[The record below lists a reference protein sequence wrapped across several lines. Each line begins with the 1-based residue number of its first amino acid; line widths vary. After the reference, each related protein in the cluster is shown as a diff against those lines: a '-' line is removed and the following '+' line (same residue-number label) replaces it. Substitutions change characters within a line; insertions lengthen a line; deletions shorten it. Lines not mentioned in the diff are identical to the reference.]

1 MKLKSKS
8 KRPSSLAFRVT
19 VLVGVTI
26 FVCLTF
32 ISLMV
37 QQSIAQHF
45 AEQDA
50 DELNEVFL
58 AVKRKLNEADKA
70 GIAPSSILFQAVSGH
85 HGVYY
90 LVKNEAGDIIFSSES
105 AALEKYPG
113 DAYEIEQITPTV
125 LSLFFDGEH
134 MLRATEIIVPID
146 AAQKQSQYQVI
157 VASNME
163 FHMNYME
170 AFEKTL
176 WGIIVLSGAITILVA
191 RFAVYRGHSPLRR
204 LSRKIGSITADKLDI
219 RLDPAEVPVELANL
233 VESFN
238 AMIERLESGFEQ
250 LSHFS
255 ADIAHE
261 LRTPITNLTTQTQV
275 ILSQPRSTTDYTE
288 ILYSNLEEYERM
300 TKMVSDMLLLAQT
313 EHGLL
318 KPNAE
323 LIDCQKEIAE
333 LVEYFQLLAEEKH
346 IHIQLLGHNIM
357 LMCDKSMFR
366 QAVSNLLSN
375 AIRYAPEKAN
385 VIVIT
390 QASNTHAQISISNPG
405 PTISEAHLLRLFDRF
420 YRADPS
426 RKRDG
431 QGAGLGLTI
440 ARSVLEANGA
450 QIQVNS
456 HENETTFTIIFPLPS

>member
-1 MKLKSKS
+1 
-8 KRPSSLAFRVT
+8 
-19 VLVGVTI
+19 
-26 FVCLTF
+26 
-32 ISLMV
+32 MV

-45 AEQDA
+45 EEQDA

-58 AVKRKLNEADKA
+58 AVKRKLNTAYNE
-70 GIAPSSILFQAVSGH
+70 GVAPSSILLQAVSGH

-90 LVKNEAGDIIFSSES
+90 LVKNKDNEVIFSSES
-105 AALEKYPG
+105 AVLEKYPG
-113 DAYEIEQITPTV
+113 DTYELEQITPSM

-134 MLRATEIIVPID
+134 MLRATEITVRIED
-146 AAQKQSQYQVI
+146 GNSQTHYQVI

-170 AFEKTL
+170 DFETTL
-176 WGIIVLSGAITILVA
+176 WGIIVLSGAITILAA

-219 RLDPAEVPVELANL
+219 RLEPTEVPVELANL

-238 AMIERLESGFEQ
+238 AMIERLESGFQQ

-275 ILSQPRSTTDYTE
+275 ILNQPRSKNEYTD

-300 TKMVSDMLLLAQT
+300 SKMVSDMLLLAQT
-313 EHGLL
+313 EHGLI

-323 LIDCQKEIAE
+323 RIDCHKEIGE
-333 LVEYFQLLAEEKH
+333 LIEYFELLAEEKH
-346 IHIQLLGHNIM
+346 ISIQLIGHKIT

-366 QAVSNLLSN
+366 QALSNLLSN
-375 AIRYAPEKAN
+375 AIRYTPDNAE
-385 VIVIT
+385 VTVST
-390 QASNTHAQISISNPG
+390 QIQDNEALISISNPG
-405 PTISEAHLLRLFDRF
+405 NKIPDIQLSRLFDRF

-440 ARSVLEANGA
+440 ARSVLEVNGA
-450 QIQVNS
+450 HIQVGS
-456 HENETTFTIIFPLPS
+456 DEQATTFTVIFPLRS

>member
-1 MKLKSKS
+1 MKLKHLSR
-8 KRPSSLAFRVT
+8 RPSSLAFRVT
-19 VLVGVTI
+19 VLVGITI

-58 AVKRKLNEADKA
+58 AVKRKLNQAYNE
-70 GIAPSSILFQAVSGH
+70 GVSPSSILFQAVSGH

-90 LVKNEAGDIIFSSES
+90 LVKNDAGEIVFSSES

-113 DAYEIEQITPTV
+113 GAYDTEVITPSI

-134 MLRATEIIVPID
+134 MLRATEIIVPI
-146 AAQKQSQYQVI
+146 QSEHEQTHYQVI

-170 AFEKTL
+170 DFETTL

-219 RLDPAEVPVELANL
+219 RLDPSDVPVELANL

-275 ILSQPRSTTDYTE
+275 ILNQPRSTNEYAET
-288 ILYSNLEEYERM
+288 LYSNLEEYERM
-300 TKMVSDMLLLAQT
+300 SKMVSDMLLLAQT
-313 EHGLL
+313 EHGLI
-318 KPNAE
+318 KPNAQVIDCHKEIGE
-323 LIDCQKEIAE
+323 LI
-333 LVEYFQLLAEEKH
+333 EYFELLAEEKH
-346 IHIQLLGHNIM
+346 IHIHLLGQHIEV
-357 LMCDKSMFR
+357 MCDKSMFR
-366 QAVSNLLSN
+366 QALSNLFSN
-375 AIRYAPEKAN
+375 AIRYAPDNEE
-385 VIVIT
+385 VTVMT
-390 QASNTHAQISISNPG
+390 QVRDNEALISISNPG
-405 PTISEAHLLRLFDRF
+405 PTIPDTQLSRLFDRF

-440 ARSVLEANGA
+440 ARSVLEVNAGH
-450 QIQVNS
+450 IQVES
-456 HENETTFTIIFPLPS
+456 KEQKTTFTVILPVSR

>member
-1 MKLKSKS
+1 MNLKDLT

-19 VLVGVTI
+19 VFVGITI
-26 FVCLTF
+26 FLCLTL

-37 QQSIAQHF
+37 KQSIAQHF

-58 AVKRKLNEADKA
+58 AVKRKLNQAYTQ
-70 GIAPSSILFQAVSGH
+70 GTSPSSILFQAVSGH

-90 LVKNEAGDIIFSSES
+90 LVKNEANEIVFTSDSVD
-105 AALEKYPG
+105 LEKYPG
-113 DAYEIEQITPTV
+113 VAYEIEHITPST
-125 LSLFFDGEH
+125 LSLFFDGEN
-134 MLRATEIIVPID
+134 MLRATEVIVPIQ
-146 AAQKQSQYQVI
+146 AAQSHKHYQII
-157 VASNME
+157 VASNMK

-170 AFEKTL
+170 EFEKTL
-176 WGIIVLSGAITILVA
+176 WGIIVLSGIITILVA

-219 RLDPAEVPVELANL
+219 RLDPTDVPVELANL

-238 AMIERLESGFEQ
+238 AMIERLESGFER

-275 ILSQPRSTTDYTE
+275 ILNQPRSTNDYSE

-300 TKMVSDMLLLAQT
+300 SKMVSDMLLLAQT
-313 EHGLL
+313 EHGLV
-318 KPNAE
+318 KPKAE
-323 LIDCQKEIAE
+323 VIDCHKEIGK
-333 LVEYFQLLAEEKH
+333 LIEYFELLAEEKH
-346 IHIQLLGHNIM
+346 IYIQLLGDNGEI
-357 LMCDKSMFR
+357 MCDKSMFR
-366 QAVSNLLSN
+366 QALCNLLSN
-375 AIRYAPEKAN
+375 AIRYAPDYAEVTVAIQMVHKE
-385 VIVIT
+385 
-390 QASNTHAQISISNPG
+390 AQISISNPG
-405 PTISEAHLLRLFDRF
+405 PKIPETQLLRLFDRF

-426 RKRDG
+426 RNRDG

-440 ARSVLEANGA
+440 ARSVLE
-450 QIQVNS
+450 VNRGRIRVES
-456 HENETTFTIIFPLPS
+456 SEQKTTFTAILPLSR

>member
-1 MKLKSKS
+1 MKLKNKS

-19 VLVGVTI
+19 VFVGITI
-26 FVCLTF
+26 FLCLTF

-50 DELNEVFL
+50 DELNEVFS
-58 AVKRKLNEADKA
+58 AVKRKLSQAYEEE
-70 GIAPSSILFQAVSGH
+70 ISPSSILFQAVSGH

-90 LVKNEAGDIIFSSES
+90 LVRNEAEQIVFSSEG

-113 DAYEIEQITPTV
+113 QVFELEQITPSA
-125 LSLFFDGEH
+125 LSLFYDGEH
-134 MLRATEIIVPID
+134 MLRATEVIVPISS
-146 AAQKQSQYQVI
+146 AQNATHYRVV

-170 AFEKTL
+170 EFEKTL
-176 WGIIVLSGAITILVA
+176 WGIIFLSGVITILVA

-204 LSRKIGSITADKLDI
+204 LSRNIGSITADKLDI
-219 RLDPAEVPVELANL
+219 RLDPTEVPVELANL
-233 VESFN
+233 VGSFN
-238 AMIERLESGFEQ
+238 AMIERLETGFEQ

-275 ILSQPRSTTDYTE
+275 ILSQSRSTEEYTE

-313 EHGLL
+313 EHGLI
-318 KPNAE
+318 KPKTECVDCHKE
-323 LIDCQKEIAE
+323 LRE
-333 LVEYFQLLAEEKH
+333 LVEYFELLAEEKH
-346 IHIQLLGHNIM
+346 IGIELLGQNVV
-357 LMCDKSMFR
+357 LKCDKSMFR

-375 AIRYAPEKAN
+375 AIRYAPEN
-385 VIVIT
+385 SVVSVST
-390 QASNTHAQISISNPG
+390 QTVDEQAQIAISNPG
-405 PTISEAHLLRLFDRF
+405 PKIAQEHQLRLFDRF
-420 YRADPS
+420 YRTDPS

-440 ARSVLEANGA
+440 ARSVLEVNGA
-450 QIQVNS
+450 RIEVMS
-456 HENETTFTIIFPLPS
+456 NEQETRFTIIFTS

>member
-1 MKLKSKS
+1 MKIKNIL

-19 VLVGVTI
+19 VIVGITI

-50 DELNEVFL
+50 DELKEVFL
-58 AVKRKLNEADKA
+58 AVKKKLHVAYHE
-70 GIAPSSILFQAVSGH
+70 GVSPSSILFQAVSGH
-85 HGVYY
+85 HGVYF
-90 LVKNEAGDIIFSSES
+90 LVKNEAQEIIFSSES

-113 DAYEIEQITPTV
+113 DTYEIEHISPSH

-134 MLRATEIIVPID
+134 MLRATGIIVPID
-146 AAQKQSQYQVI
+146 ATQMQYQVI
-157 VASNME
+157 VASNMD

-204 LSRKIGSITADKLDI
+204 LSRKIGSISADKLDI
-219 RLDPAEVPVELANL
+219 RLDPNEVPVELANL
-233 VESFN
+233 VGSFN

-261 LRTPITNLTTQTQV
+261 LRTPITNLTTQAQV
-275 ILSQPRSTTDYTE
+275 ILNKPRSTDEYIE

-313 EHGLL
+313 EHGLI
-318 KPNAE
+318 KPRAE
-323 LIDCQKEIAE
+323 LIDCGKEIGE
-333 LVEYFQLLAEEKH
+333 LVEYFELLAHEKH
-346 IHIQLLGHNIM
+346 ISIIRMGNNIK

-366 QAVSNLLSN
+366 QALSNLLSN
-375 AIRYAPEKAN
+375 AIRYAPENAN
-385 VIVIT
+385 VTVSMKSRDGE
-390 QASNTHAQISISNPG
+390 AHISISNPSNII
-405 PTISEAHLLRLFDRF
+405 PETQLSRLFDRF

-440 ARSVLEANGA
+440 ARSVLE
-450 QIQVNS
+450 VNDAS
-456 HENETTFTIIFPLPS
+456 IRVESSEHETTFTVVFTLNS

>member
-1 MKLKSKS
+1 MRIKNIA

-19 VLVGVTI
+19 VLVGITI

-58 AVKRKLNEADKA
+58 AVKRKLHEAYHE
-70 GIAPSSILFQAVSGH
+70 GVSPSSILFQAVSGH

-90 LVKNEAGDIIFSSES
+90 LVKNKAEEIVFSSES

-113 DAYEIEQITPTV
+113 DTYEIEHISPSH

-134 MLRATEIIVPID
+134 MLRATGIIVPID
-146 AAQKQSQYQVI
+146 AAQTQYQVI

-204 LSRKIGSITADKLDI
+204 LSRNIGSITADKLDI
-219 RLDPAEVPVELANL
+219 RLDPNEVPVELANL
-233 VESFN
+233 VGSFN

-275 ILSQPRSTTDYTE
+275 ILNKPRSTDEYIE

-313 EHGLL
+313 EHGLI
-318 KPNAE
+318 KPKAE
-323 LIDCQKEIAE
+323 LIDCGKEIGE
-333 LVEYFQLLAEEKH
+333 LVEYFELLAHEKH
-346 IHIQLLGHNIM
+346 ISIKRLGNNIK

-366 QAVSNLLSN
+366 QALSNLLSN
-375 AIRYAPEKAN
+375 AIRYAPEN
-385 VIVIT
+385 
-390 QASNTHAQISISNPG
+390 ASVTVSMQSRDGEAHISISNPSIRI
-405 PTISEAHLLRLFDRF
+405 PEAQLSRLFDRF
-420 YRADPS
+420 YRTDPS

-440 ARSVLEANGA
+440 ARSVLEVNGA
-450 QIQVNS
+450 FIRVESNDQK
-456 HENETTFTIIFPLPS
+456 TTFTVVFTLNS

>member
-1 MKLKSKS
+1 MRIKNIS

-19 VLVGVTI
+19 VLVGITI

-37 QQSIAQHF
+37 QQSITQHF

-58 AVKRKLNEADKA
+58 AVKRKLHEAFHE
-70 GIAPSSILFQAVSGH
+70 GVSPSSILFQAVSGH

-90 LVKNEAGDIIFSSES
+90 LVKNEAEEIIYSSENV
-105 AALEKYPG
+105 ALEKYPG
-113 DAYEIEQITPTV
+113 DTFETEHILPSN
-125 LSLFFDGEH
+125 LSLFFDGKH
-134 MLRATEIIVPID
+134 TLRATEIKIPID
-146 AAQKQSQYQVI
+146 GAQHKTQYQLI

-163 FHMNYME
+163 FHMDYME

-176 WGIIVLSGAITILVA
+176 WSIIILSGAITILVA
-191 RFAVYRGHSPLRR
+191 RFAVYRGHSPIRR
-204 LSRKIGSITADKLDI
+204 LSRKIGSISADKLDI
-219 RLDPAEVPVELANL
+219 RLDPNEVPVELANL
-233 VESFN
+233 VKSFN

-275 ILSQPRSTTDYTE
+275 ILNIPRSTDEYIE

-313 EHGLL
+313 EHGLI
-318 KPNAE
+318 KPKAE
-323 LIDCQKEIAE
+323 LIDSSKEIDE
-333 LVEYFQLLAEEKH
+333 LVEYFELLAHEKH
-346 IHIQLLGHNIM
+346 IRIERTGQSM
-357 LMCDKSMFR
+357 ELMCDKSMFR
-366 QAVSNLLSN
+366 QAFSNLLSN
-375 AIRYAPEKAN
+375 AIRYTPENA
-385 VIVIT
+385 IVTVST
-390 QASNTHAQISISNPG
+390 QSLDGEAHISISNPG
-405 PTISEAHLLRLFDRF
+405 SRIPEAKLLRLFDRF

-440 ARSVLEANGA
+440 ARSVLEVNGA
-450 QIQVNS
+450 CIRVES
-456 HENETTFTIIFPLPS
+456 SEYETTFTVVFTLNS